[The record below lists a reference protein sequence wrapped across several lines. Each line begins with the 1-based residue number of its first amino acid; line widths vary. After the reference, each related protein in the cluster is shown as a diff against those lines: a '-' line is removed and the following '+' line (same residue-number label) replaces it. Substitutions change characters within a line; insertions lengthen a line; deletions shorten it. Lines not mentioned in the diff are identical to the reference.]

1 VGLPSRKSKNG
12 CQPARPRR
20 DLWIYS
26 GLLLTI
32 LAVYSAVGT
41 HDFLNYD
48 DPVYVTDN
56 PHVRDGIT
64 WSGIA
69 WAFTS
74 TDESNWFPLTRLSHM
89 LDSQLFGLSSGPHH
103 LVNLALHVLSSL
115 LLFAILRRMTKARW
129 LSAFVAL
136 AFALHPL
143 HVESVAWVAER
154 KDVLSALFWFLTMW
168 AYLNY
173 VERPTSRGY
182 LAVVA
187 WFICGLMSKPM
198 VVTLPF
204 ALLLIDWWPLER
216 LKPFRH
222 ALVEKVPLILLSAAA
237 SVVTYI
243 VQRRGGA
250 VAISEHLALL
260 PRLEN
265 ALISYTVYI
274 EKFLWPA
281 DLAVFY
287 PYSEPPAWEWIFGG
301 VVVSALTA
309 FAMHQ
314 RQRRPFLAFGW
325 FWYLGTLVP
334 VIGLVQVG
342 SQSRADR
349 YTYIPMV
356 GVSIMLAWGARE
368 LIKSDRALAAAG
380 LTTGL
385 IWCGLTWRNLEN
397 WQNSE
402 TLFLHAL
409 QTTDRNFVAYNNLGT
424 IRRRQGRVEEAISDF
439 ENAVRVQPESP
450 ESLDNLGEALTTLG
464 KSDEAIAHLLAA
476 TRIRPTFVKAHIDLG
491 SALMRAGRVEQSA
504 AQFQEALRLDP
515 ANSDAEYR
523 MAGALM
529 IEGRPQEAMPHLQK
543 ALPELVETVRRN
555 LDDADGHYNLGEVY
569 GMMGRPAEA
578 VLEFSSAVRLR
589 PDDPEA
595 RFNLGVALSDEN
607 RLTEASQQ
615 FASATQLRP
624 EYVKAHLYLA
634 RTLVKMGHRSE
645 AAAEYS
651 EVLRLAPGL
660 DQARRE
666 LGSLNSP

>member
-1 VGLPSRKSKNG
+1 VRVPSRKSNVR
-12 CQPARPRR
+12 QPALPRR
-20 DLWIYS
+20 DLWIYL
-26 GLLLTI
+26 GLLLVI
-32 LAVYSAVGT
+32 LAVYGPVGT

-48 DPVYVTDN
+48 DPAYVTDN

-64 WSGIA
+64 WRGIA

-74 TDESNWFPLTRLSHM
+74 TDEANWFPLTRLSHM
-89 LDSQLFGLSSGPHH
+89 LDCQLFGLSSGPHH
-103 LVNLALHVLSSL
+103 LVNVVLHTLSSL

-129 LSAFVAL
+129 PSAFVAL

-173 VERPTSRGY
+173 VERPTLGRY
-182 LAVVA
+182 LPVVA

-204 ALLLIDWWPLER
+204 ALLLVDFWPLQR
-216 LKPFRH
+216 LKPVGR
-222 ALVEKVPLILLSAAA
+222 ALVEKISLFLFSAIA
-237 SVVTYI
+237 SVVTYV
-243 VQRRGGA
+243 VQSRGGA
-250 VAISEHLALL
+250 VAIAEYLPLLA
-260 PRLEN
+260 RLEN
-265 ALISYTVYI
+265 ALLAYTVYI
-274 EKFLWPA
+274 EKFIWPTN
-281 DLAVFY
+281 LAVFY
-287 PYSEPPAWEWIFGG
+287 PYTESPVWEWVFGG
-301 VVVSALTA
+301 AVVSALTA
-309 FAMHQ
+309 LAIHQ
-314 RQRRPFLAFGW
+314 RQRMPFLAFGW
-325 FWYLGTLVP
+325 FWYLGTLLP

-356 GVSIMLAWGARE
+356 GISIMVAWGARE

-380 LTTGL
+380 ITTGL
-385 IWCGLTWRNLEN
+385 IWCGFTWRYLED
-397 WQNSE
+397 WESSE

-409 QTTDRNFVAYNNLGT
+409 QATDKNFVAYNNLGS
-424 IRRRQGRVEEAISDF
+424 IRQRQGRIEEAVSDF
-439 ENAVRVQPESP
+439 EKAVKIQPGSP
-450 ESLDNLGEALTTLG
+450 EALDSLGEALTTLG
-464 KSDEAIAHLLAA
+464 KSDEAIADLLAA

-491 SALMRAGRVEQSA
+491 SALMSAGRVEQSA

-515 ANSDAEYR
+515 ASSDAEYR
-523 MAGALM
+523 LAGALM
-529 IEGRPQEAMPHLQK
+529 NEGLPQEALPHFRN
-543 ALPELVETVRRN
+543 ALPALVDTVRRN
-555 LDDADGHYNLGEVY
+555 PDDADSHYNLGEVY
-569 GMMGRPAEA
+569 AMMGRPAEA
-578 VLEFSSAVRLR
+578 VSEFSLAVRLR

-595 RFNLGVALSDEN
+595 HFNLGLALSDEN
-607 RLTEASQQ
+607 RLTEASHQ
-615 FASATQLRP
+615 FVSATKLRP

-634 RTLVKMGHRSE
+634 RTLVKIGSKSE

-660 DQARRE
+660 EQARKE